1 MYNHK
6 NAKAKKIS
14 RIELC
19 SLCKE
24 LMINRA
30 KRKRG
35 SKLDLSEPKHSCVNN
50 CTRLLGMAKQK
61 IKEIKMYYKGLND
74 D

>member
-24 LMINRA
+24 LMVNRA
-30 KRKRG
+30 KKRVR
-35 SKLDLSEPKHSCVNN
+35 LDLSEPKHSCVNN

-61 IKEIKMYYKGLND
+61 LFEIKQLIG
-74 D
+74 

>member
-14 RIELC
+14 RIKLC

-24 LMINRA
+24 LMVNRA
-30 KRKRG
+30 KKRVR
-35 SKLDLSEPKHSCVNN
+35 LDLSEPKHSCVNN

-61 IKEIKMYYKGLND
+61 LFEIKQLIG
-74 D
+74 

>member
-6 NAKAKKIS
+6 NARVKKIS
-14 RIELC
+14 RTELC

-24 LMINRA
+24 LMIKRA
-30 KRKRG
+30 EKKKG

-50 CTRLLGMAKQK
+50 CTRLMRMAKQK
-61 IKEIKMYYKGLND
+61 LCEIKQLIG
-74 D
+74 